1 MTKKKDGGP
10 AFPIESWPTKFD
22 KKGYVEAV
30 KSFAGMSLRDYF
42 AGEMLSGILANS
54 EDWDEQVVAHNC
66 YKMADAM
73 LDEREKNQ

>member
-1 MTKKKDGGP
+1 MTKKKDGGD
-10 AFPIESWPTKFD
+10 AFPRAEHFFP
-22 KKGYVEAV
+22 
-30 KSFAGMSLRDYF
+30 GMSLRDYF

>member
-1 MTKKKDGGP
+1 MTKKKDGGD
-10 AFPIESWPTKFD
+10 AFPRAEHFFP
-22 KKGYVEAV
+22 
-30 KSFAGMSLRDYF
+30 GMSLRDYF

-54 EDWDEQVVAHNC
+54 EDWSEDWDERVVARNC